1 MMKSVDAALLV
12 IGKRRKA
19 LETAAGQMED
29 EVPDLAER
37 VRLSRQEEE
46 ALANELDGMDVSSGG
61 GMEFR

>member
-1 MMKSVDAALLV
+1 MMKSADAALLV